1 MAHRTQ
7 PVRRSRLAVVVS
19 RCAACYAQGWFGDLS
34 ARPVGCDLVAGSMT
48 EKDLKSIVL
57 NIARRYGWLVHHD
70 LPAMNVRGRWATH
83 VEGDVGFPD
92 LVLVHPN
99 RGQMLVVEL
108 KAERGKTTTSQ
119 DNWLAAFAL
128 AGIENHIVRP
138 SDLEFITDRLSR
150 PDRYN

>member
-1 MAHRTQ
+1 
-7 PVRRSRLAVVVS
+7 
-19 RCAACYAQGWFGDLS
+19 
-34 ARPVGCDLVAGSMT
+34 MT

-70 LPAMNVRGRWATH
+70 LPAMNIRGRWATH

-119 DNWLAAFAL
+119 DNWLAAFGL

-138 SDLEFITDRLSR
+138 SDLEFITHRLTR
-150 PDRYN
+150 PDSYRNPT